1 MQIKMIYLKS
11 QEKKRELRGQIDQ
24 TKVNNYV
31 TSNILIIRR
40 ILF

>member
-1 MQIKMIYLKS
+1 MIYLKS

-31 TSNILIIRR
+31 TSNILKIRR